1 MPRIPTGAKIN
12 GQHAGTI
19 GDVGCFSFYPS
30 KIITCGEGGMLT
42 TNNPKIAS
50 FARSYQNRGRDM
62 NAREEIYINPGRNV
76 RMQNL
81 VRYLVQIQL
90 KKLNLYL
97 KQRRKIAKFYI
108 NKLKDCKKIFLVVP
122 KKLENSSF

>member
-1 MPRIPTGAKIN
+1 
-12 GQHAGTI
+12 
-19 GDVGCFSFYPS
+19 
-30 KIITCGEGGMLT
+30 MLT

-76 RMQNL
+76 RMPEFSAL
-81 VRYLVQIQL
+81 LGQIQL

-97 KQRRKIAKFYI
+97 KQRRK
-108 NKLKDCKKIFLVVP
+108 NRKILY
-122 KKLENSSF
+122 